1 MYIDCS
7 HGGNTLSLPKEIGV
21 RDGRLCALYTPLVQ
35 KLRQRQTTWIGR
47 EEALELLPT
56 SFAWRTFGGRSHS
69 LSDGYEIETNA
80 FDYQGALLPQKVRG
94 VEMSFRLAADA
105 VGAGAMLGL
114 YDENG
119 YLRYPL
125 FVSIESSRQRLIL
138 CKGYGFEY
146 VCAREYP
153 FQQGQTYFI
162 RLIVTE
168 GVCEVYI
175 NDVLLLQCGVET
187 GPLLRYGFFCDR
199 GKASFTH
206 VEAYELES

>member
-1 MYIDCS
+1 MGKRYKTSETTCQAIS
-7 HGGNTLSLPKEIGV
+7 GALKQLMTQKPLERITVAEIMDTCGM
-21 RDGRLCALYTPLVQ
+21 RRQHFYYYFTDIYDL
-35 KLRQRQTTWIGR
+35 LRWTF
-47 EEALELLPT
+47 EKEALELLPT

-125 FVSIESSRQRLIL
+125 FVSIESSRQCLIL
-138 CKGYGFEY
+138 CKGYGLS
-146 VCAREYP
+146 
-153 FQQGQTYFI
+153 
-162 RLIVTE
+162 LIH
-168 GVCEVYI
+168 I
-175 NDVLLLQCGVET
+175 
-187 GPLLRYGFFCDR
+187 
-199 GKASFTH
+199 
-206 VEAYELES
+206 